1 MTDATTGA
9 GKRRRITME
18 RTFDAPIEDVW
29 ELWTTKE
36 GIESWWGPEGFTVTV
51 HAIDLRPGGEM
62 RYEMRAT
69 APDVVEGMKRMGMP
83 LATEARLTY
92 REIAPH
98 RRLAYLHAAD
108 FVPGVAAYDI
118 ATEVELFTGRY
129 RRPDGGDRRRHA
141 RRAVDR
147 DGRQGMGEPARQG
160 GARPGRRAKQENDDE
175 ESAMS
180 RPIPLSIAS
189 GTN

>member
-9 GKRRRITME
+9 AKRRRITME

-83 LATEARLTY
+83 VATEAHLTY

-98 RRLAYLHAAD
+98 RRLAYDHVAD

-118 ATEVELFTGRY
+118 ATEVKLFTVEAGVRMVVTIDAMHDE
-129 RRPDGGDRRRHA
+129 RWTELAVKGWESQLGKAARALVAAGSRRR
-141 RRAVDR
+141 
-147 DGRQGMGEPARQG
+147 
-160 GARPGRRAKQENDDE
+160 
-175 ESAMS
+175 
-180 RPIPLSIAS
+180 
-189 GTN
+189 

>member
-1 MTDATTGA
+1 MSVGTAGA
-9 GKRRRITME
+9 GQRRRITME

-51 HAIDLRPGGEM
+51 RAIDLRPGGEM

-69 APDVVEGMKRMGMP
+69 APDVVAGMKRMGMP

-92 REIAPH
+92 SEITPH
-98 RRLAYLHAAD
+98 RRLTYLHTAD

-118 ATEVELFTGRY
+118 ATEVELFAGPTGVRMVLTMDAMHDE
-129 RRPDGGDRRRHA
+129 RWTEMAVRGWESQLGKAARALEAAKTKAPNRKTTTT
-141 RRAVDR
+141 RRA
-147 DGRQGMGEPARQG
+147 P
-160 GARPGRRAKQENDDE
+160 
-175 ESAMS
+175 
-180 RPIPLSIAS
+180 
-189 GTN
+189 

>member
-1 MTDATTGA
+1 MSDGTTGA

-18 RTFDAPIEDVW
+18 RTFDVPIEDVW

-62 RYEMRAT
+62 CYAMRAT

-83 LATEARLTY
+83 LVTEARLTY
-92 REIAPH
+92 AEISP
-98 RRLAYLHAAD
+98 RQRLAYVHVAD

-118 ATEVELFTGRY
+118 ATEVKLFTASPGVRMVVTIDAMHDE
-129 RRPDGGDRRRHA
+129 RWTELAVKGWESQLGKAA
-141 RRAVDR
+141 RALA
-147 DGRQGMGEPARQG
+147 ARK
-160 GARPGRRAKQENDDE
+160 A
-175 ESAMS
+175 
-180 RPIPLSIAS
+180 
-189 GTN
+189 